1 MMGDPKQRA
10 YISNTSMFTI
20 LKSRRRA
27 KINVVSLTNHK
38 HFYFPREMSAV
49 TINKTDCDGPK
60 INLFRVCVAYPP
72 IVALYPQQAKSCSAS
87 FQNINKRQISKHSS
101 RRRRDHGYLRVD
113 DDLRFWLLVEL
124 HLWGSH
130 VGGSGRTAVVEAMS
144 KMEIQATLAN
154 CKCRV
159 RGQFARADSG
169 VAVVSRLCV
178 AVAGARVGDAAE
190 SCMVGVYSSRTRRL
204 ATVTT
209 IN

>member
-1 MMGDPKQRA
+1 MMGDPKQRT

-20 LKSRRRA
+20 LKSRGRA

-38 HFYFPREMSAV
+38 HFYFPREMSALK
-49 TINKTDCDGPK
+49 INKTDYDGPK

-144 KMEIQATLAN
+144 KMEIQATHRWRLQMSSAWTV
-154 CKCRV
+154 CE
-159 RGQFARADSG
+159 
-169 VAVVSRLCV
+169 SR
-178 AVAGARVGDAAE
+178 
-190 SCMVGVYSSRTRRL
+190 
-204 ATVTT
+204 
-209 IN
+209 